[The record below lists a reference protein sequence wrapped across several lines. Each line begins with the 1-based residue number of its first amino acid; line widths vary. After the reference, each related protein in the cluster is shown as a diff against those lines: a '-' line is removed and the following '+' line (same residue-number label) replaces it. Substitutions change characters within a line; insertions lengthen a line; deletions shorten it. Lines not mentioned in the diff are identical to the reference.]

1 MMQGNIFFRLL
12 PCLFDL
18 QLIKGLITIL
28 SEFIYDGAS
37 NMIAQVI
44 MFGIKTK
51 AKTNTSYPETFY
63 LDFEYIT
70 MAMDYETRN
79 FLERLSCNIPYKG
92 RYIDSYGVKVELE
105 QFQGI
110 KLSSNYFRTEP
121 NP

>member
-1 MMQGNIFFRLL
+1 
-12 PCLFDL
+12 
-18 QLIKGLITIL
+18 
-28 SEFIYDGAS
+28 
-37 NMIAQVI
+37 

-121 NP
+121 NPWPNIKKALLSHSQEWVFFLQKKRE